1 MPMTY
6 LTSKMDVLNAR
17 DDGPSGV
24 PYGLSPRVIGLQNDM
39 LVVEKFT
46 GAD

>member
-6 LTSKMDVLNAR
+6 LTSKIAVLNDRNNKA
-17 DDGPSGV
+17 SGV
-24 PYGLSPRVIGLQNDM
+24 PYELLSHPVGLQNDM

>member
-6 LTSKMDVLNAR
+6 LTSMMDVLNSR
-17 DDGPSGV
+17 DNKASGV
-24 PYGLSPRVIGLQNDM
+24 PYGLSPRLIGLQNDM

>member
-6 LTSKMDVLNAR
+6 LTSKMAVLNDRNNKA
-17 DDGPSGV
+17 SGV
-24 PYGLSPRVIGLQNDM
+24 PYGLSPRRIGLQNDM
-39 LVVEKFT
+39 LVVEIFT